1 VLAYTYTALTLWWRG
16 YPDQALQACQQALS
30 LAQDLAHPHS
40 VVWAAFFMATVHNL
54 RRETLAV
61 QEQADAIL
69 ALAAEHG
76 LPFWQAG
83 GAILR
88 GWSLTMQGQAATGL
102 SLMHQGLDTYHAT
115 GAVLGRPYFLA
126 LLADAYGA
134 TGQIAAGL
142 EVLAEALDVG
152 DNSREHGFV
161 PELYRLQGELLLRQS
176 DCKQGDEAAEAC
188 YLRALHLAQQKDA
201 PMWKLRAAMSLCRL
215 WERQGQANRG
225 RQVLAAAHAALT
237 EGFATADIQ
246 EASLLLAV

>member
-1 VLAYTYTALTLWWRG
+1 
-16 YPDQALQACQQALS
+16 
-30 LAQDLAHPHS
+30 
-40 VVWAAFFMATVHNL
+40 
-54 RRETLAV
+54 
-61 QEQADAIL
+61 
-69 ALAAEHG
+69 
-76 LPFWQAG
+76 
-83 GAILR
+83 
-88 GWSLTMQGQAATGL
+88 
-102 SLMHQGLDTYHAT
+102 MHQGLDAYHTT

-225 RQVLAAAHAALT
+225 RQVLAEAYGALT
-237 EGFATADIQ
+237 EGFATADRQ
-246 EASLLLAV
+246 EASLLLGV